1 MSFIL
6 GTANLFCNYGIDKI
20 TKGVSRLESLTLLKE
35 AHSFGVVRIDTAK
48 SYPEVE
54 KFLGS
59 NLQDINPY
67 KIDSKINLGSQFTE
81 TEFMQHVYTSLRNLS
96 ISNFECLYLHNLNP
110 LMESNIETTK
120 RCLNRILG
128 DGLAKK
134 IGVSVYSEEEIEFSL
149 EKFSNFRCFQILEN
163 ICDRRFVNSKY
174 LSKLDSDGIEL
185 NIRSIFLQ
193 GLLLSESDLIPPYL
207 AEAKS
212 TISELKELAAKVNL
226 SRLELCVA
234 YAKAISWASNVVI
247 GVGSLSE
254 LIAITNVQMS
264 LPKNYIEK
272 IPELPSN
279 LKDPRYWEK

>member
-1 MSFIL
+1 MPFIL
-6 GTANLFCNYGIDKI
+6 GTANLFGNYGIGNI
-20 TKGVSRLESLTLLKE
+20 TKGVGQLGSLTLLKE
-35 AHSFGVVRIDTAK
+35 AHTFGVFRIDTAE
-48 SYPEVE
+48 SYPVVE

-59 NLQDINPY
+59 NLNDFNPY
-67 KIDSKINLGSQFTE
+67 KIDSKINLGIKFTE
-81 TEFMQHVYTSLRNLS
+81 TELMQHIYTSLQNLG

-134 IGVSVYSEEEIEFSL
+134 IGVSVYSEEEIKFSL
-149 EKFSNFRCFQILEN
+149 KKFSNFRSFQILEN
-163 ICDRRFVNSKY
+163 ICDRRLVNSKY
-174 LSKLDSDGIEL
+174 LSEL
-185 NIRSIFLQ
+185 NNDGFELNVRSIFLQ
-193 GLLLSESDLIPPYL
+193 GLLLSKSDLIPPYL
-207 AEAKS
+207 AGAKF
-212 TISELKELAAKVNL
+212 TIMAFEDLAAKVNL

-254 LIAITNVQMS
+254 LIAITNVQMP
-264 LPKNYIEK
+264 LPENYIEK